1 MLLASPSRPSCVR
14 DRPQELS
21 HWLWSQNLPFKLS
34 SGIAY
39 RSLSDC
45 QMTGRGSNFDSNL
58 NYAAW
63 PTSCKDFICSEFESK
78 IDRNPRTN
86 CVDFE
91 SFWVRW
97 KCRDW
102 GQDSSE
108 LIPTIHTHTHGLVV
122 KTSSSDSGNMAAG
135 CWNCLQPLSYVALLL
150 GTEPMSALTRG
161 LLHAVLSADRVF
173 TVDINIQHQYP
184 TSTAWSRAWGPD
196 LATCAGLA
204 HGRDY
209 SYHIMQKW
217 QKRLDCW
224 KYLKTVPHTEVFQ
237 PLPGPPRLSQGTI
250 KIRELTQQSACID
263 HVEYN

>member
-108 LIPTIHTHTHGLVV
+108 LIPTIHTHGLVV
-122 KTSSSDSGNMAAG
+122 KTSSSDSGNMAAP
-135 CWNCLQPLSYVALLL
+135 NFLQPLSHAALLH
-150 GTEPMSALTRG
+150 GTEPMSAAALTRG
-161 LLHAVLSADRVF
+161 LLHGCALSWQGF
-173 TVDINIQHQYP
+173 NCWHQYP
-184 TSTAWSRAWGPD
+184 TSTAWSSARAWGPD

-217 QKRLDCW
+217 QKRLDNCW
-224 KYLKTVPHTEVFQ
+224 KYLKTVPHTEGFSTFTPQTV
-237 PLPGPPRLSQGTI
+237 PR
-250 KIRELTQQSACID
+250 
-263 HVEYN
+263 NN